1 MKRAIGIAAVLA
13 LLAGCKSEPIVVQFD
28 TPTSL
33 PRGAGGPITI
43 EDLGANRA
51 DSQALMELLRA
62 LDRELIEPAKEQR
75 AAGEILFEL
84 QRFDLGIRSFNGCEL
99 PAAGGR
105 RRIFQEFGI
114 LPPQGQRPIIASVS
128 FDKYLE
134 RVLKVH
140 KDSSTRGQVQAAW
153 RRFAPAIRNQG
164 KNYLAS
170 RWDFEMEFP
179 ETINVSLCNSVL
191 GPYVRTSSECSNS
204 LFFGPET
211 KDVAGY
217 SAPLW
222 LANLLPQVWA
232 SPIQDLL
239 NALEGKPHS
248 LGIEVPEFS
257 EPSGSESLFL
267 SVLVRGLLQGSCDVE
282 AVPAGVR
289 RLDVEFSY
297 LINTEEARA
306 TLGFRWTINHR
317 WVIDRFEYQPAS
329 ANLLDNEGVK
339 LDVLPLIA
347 SLPGFSNSN

>member
-1 MKRAIGIAAVLA
+1 MNRLIGTAAMLA
-13 LLAGCKSEPIVVQFD
+13 LLAGCKSEPIIEQFD

-43 EDLGANRA
+43 EDLLANRA
-51 DSQALMELLRA
+51 DSQAVMELLRE
-62 LDRELIEPAKEQR
+62 LDRELVEPANEQR
-75 AAGEILFEL
+75 TAGEILSEL
-84 QRFDLGIRSFNGCEL
+84 QHFDLGIRSFNGCEL

-114 LPPQGQRPIIASVS
+114 FTPQGQRPTIASIS

-134 RVLKVH
+134 RVLKSQQ
-140 KDSSTRGQVQAAW
+140 DSSTKGQVQAAW
-153 RRFAPAIRNQG
+153 RWFAPAIRNQG

-170 RWDFEMEFP
+170 RWEFEMEFP
-179 ETINVSLCNSVL
+179 EAIKVSLCNSVL
-191 GPYVRTSSECSNS
+191 GPYVRTSSQCSNS
-204 LFFGPET
+204 LFLGPET

-222 LANLLPQVWA
+222 LANLLPQVWI
-232 SPIQDLL
+232 SPIRDLL

-248 LGIEVPEFS
+248 LGIDVPEYS
-257 EPSGSESLFL
+257 EPSGVESLFL
-267 SVLVRGLLQGSCDVE
+267 SGLVRGLLHGSCDVE

-297 LINTEEARA
+297 LVNNQEARA
-306 TLGFRWTINHR
+306 TLGLRWTINHR
-317 WVIDRFEYQPAS
+317 WILDRFEYQPAS
-329 ANLLDNEGVK
+329 ANLLDNEGVR

-347 SLPGFSNSN
+347 SLPGFSNAN